1 MTTALLISE
10 LTDMKKFFKFIFKLI
25 ATVIVIA
32 VIGVLL
38 GGGYLGIV
46 GYKEY
51 KRAIEECPI
60 EVKINELTSM
70 ENYVEIDEIPEI
82 YKEAVIAVEDHNF
95 YDHGAVSIVSTVRA
109 IFINLKNR
117 EYTEGGSTITQ
128 QVAKN
133 LYFTQEKKLKRKAA
147 EMFMAIELE
156 KRYSKDEIFEFYIN
170 NIYYGSGYY
179 NIYDASMGYY
189 GVTPDKLSDYQ
200 ATQLAGVPNAP
211 SVYSPDNNTPLT
223 AQRQQKVLDSM
234 VKYGYLDK
242 DTADKILNDKGE

>member
-1 MTTALLISE
+1 
-10 LTDMKKFFKFIFKLI
+10 MKKFFKFIFKLI
-25 ATVIVIA
+25 ATVLVIAFIA
-32 VIGVLL
+32 VICF
-38 GGGYLGIV
+38 GGYLGVV

-51 KRAIEECPI
+51 KKAVEECPI
-60 EVKINELTSM
+60 EVRINELTSM
-70 ENYVEIDEIPEI
+70 ENYVKINELPEI
-82 YKEAVIAVEDHNF
+82 YVNAVIAVEDHNF
-95 YDHGAVSIVSTVRA
+95 YDHGAISIVSTVRA
-109 IFINLKNR
+109 IFINLKDR

-156 KRYSKDEIFEFYIN
+156 KRYNKDEIFEFYIN

-179 NIYDASMGYY
+179 NIYDAAMGYY
-189 GVTPDKLSDYQ
+189 GVTPDKLSDFQ

-242 DTADKILNDKGE
+242 VDADKIISEGNK

>member
-1 MTTALLISE
+1 
-10 LTDMKKFFKFIFKLI
+10 MKKLFKFIFKLI
-25 ATVIVIA
+25 ATVLVIA
-32 VIGVLL
+32 ILFVVAL
-38 GGGYLGIV
+38 GGYLGVV

-51 KRAIEECPI
+51 KKAINECPV
-60 EVKINELTSM
+60 EVKINELTTM
-70 ENYVEIDEIPEI
+70 ENYVKIDEIPEI
-82 YKEAVIAVEDHNF
+82 YKDAVISVEDHNF
-95 YDHGAVSIVSTVRA
+95 YDHGAISIVSTVRA

-133 LYFTQEKKLKRKAA
+133 LYFSQEKKLKRKAA

-156 KRYSKDEIFEFYIN
+156 KRYEKDEIFEFYIN

-234 VKYGYLDK
+234 VKYGYLDRES
-242 DTADKILNDKGE
+242 ADKILSEGE

>member
-1 MTTALLISE
+1 MTALLVSE
-10 LTDMKKFFKFIFKLI
+10 LTDMKKLFKFIFKLI
-25 ATVIVIA
+25 ATVMVIAFIA
-32 VIGVLL
+32 VICF
-38 GGGYLGIV
+38 GGYLGVV

-51 KRAIEECPI
+51 KKAVEECPI
-60 EVKINELTSM
+60 EVRINELTSM
-70 ENYVEIDEIPEI
+70 ENYVKINELPEI
-82 YKEAVIAVEDHNF
+82 YVNAVIAVEDHNF
-95 YDHGAVSIVSTVRA
+95 YDHGAISIVSTVRA
-109 IFINLKNR
+109 IFINLKDR

-156 KRYSKDEIFEFYIN
+156 KRYNKDEIFEFYIN

-179 NIYDASMGYY
+179 NIYDAAMGYY
-189 GVTPDKLSDYQ
+189 GVTPDKLSDFQ

-242 DTADKILNDKGE
+242 VDADKIISEGNK

>member
-1 MTTALLISE
+1 
-10 LTDMKKFFKFIFKLI
+10 MKKLFKFIFKLI
-25 ATVIVIA
+25 ATVLVIA
-32 VIGVLL
+32 ILFVVAI
-38 GGGYLGIV
+38 GGYLGVV

-51 KRAIEECPI
+51 KKAINECPV
-60 EVKINELTSM
+60 EVKINELTTM
-70 ENYVEIDEIPEI
+70 ENYVKIDEIPEI
-82 YKEAVIAVEDHNF
+82 YKDAVISVEDHNF
-95 YDHGAVSIVSTVRA
+95 YDHGAISIVSTVRA

-133 LYFTQEKKLKRKAA
+133 LYFSQEKKLKRKVA

-156 KRYSKDEIFEFYIN
+156 KRYEKDEIFEFYIN

-234 VKYGYLDK
+234 VKYGYLDRES
-242 DTADKILNDKGE
+242 ADKILSEGE

>member
-1 MTTALLISE
+1 MTALLISE
-10 LTDMKKFFKFIFKLI
+10 LTDMKKLFKFIFKLI
-25 ATVIVIA
+25 ATVIVLA
-32 VIGVLL
+32 VILTIGF
-38 GGGYLGIV
+38 GGYLGVV
-46 GYKEY
+46 GYNEY
-51 KRAIEECPI
+51 KKAIKLSPIEEKI
-60 EVKINELTSM
+60 EQLTSM
-70 ENYVEIDEIPEI
+70 ENYVKKSDLPEI
-82 YKEAVIAVEDHNF
+82 YVNAVIAVEDHNF
-95 YDHGAVSIVSTVRA
+95 FNHGAISIVSTVRA
-109 IFINLKNR
+109 ILINLKDG

-179 NIYDASMGYY
+179 NIYDASVGYY
-189 GVTPDKLSDYQ
+189 GVTPDKLSDFQ
-200 ATQLAGVPNAP
+200 ATQLAGLPNAP

-223 AQRQQKVLDSM
+223 LKRQQKVLDSM

-242 DTADKILNDKGE
+242 NTAEKIISDKS

>member
-1 MTTALLISE
+1 
-10 LTDMKKFFKFIFKLI
+10 MKKLFKFIFKLI
-25 ATVIVIA
+25 ATVLVIAIIVIVA
-32 VIGVLL
+32 FGA
-38 GGGYLGIV
+38 YLGVV

-51 KRAIEECPI
+51 KTAIEECPI

-70 ENYVEIDEIPEI
+70 ENYVQISEVPEI

-95 YDHGAVSIVSTVRA
+95 YDHGAVSVVSTARA
-109 IFINLKNR
+109 ILINFKNR

-133 LYFTQEKKLKRKAA
+133 LYFTQEKTLKRKAA

-156 KRYSKDEIFEFYIN
+156 KRYEKDEIFEFYIN

-234 VKYGYLDK
+234 VKYGYLDRES
-242 DTADKILNDKGE
+242 ADKILSEGE